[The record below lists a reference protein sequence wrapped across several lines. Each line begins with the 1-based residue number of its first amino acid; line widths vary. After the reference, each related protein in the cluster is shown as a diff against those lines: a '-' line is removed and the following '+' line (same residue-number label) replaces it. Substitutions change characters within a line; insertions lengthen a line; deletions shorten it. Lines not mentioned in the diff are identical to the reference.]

1 MAAQYSIRVHIEE
14 ALEIARDVARG
25 LLESYQE
32 HGDPSPEGLRQLTS
46 SVDLDIA
53 VTV

>member
-32 HGDPSPEGLRQLTS
+32 HGDPLPEGLRQLTS